1 MATVLDDGVLQAL
14 NTGMAKEAQAAA
26 DSRTRAWDNATIAV
40 GIAQTNYVS
49 APSVLAGQGI
59 RMLNG
64 TPGQFANSVP
74 ANSAPGS

>member
-26 DSRTRAWDNATIAV
+26 DSRTRSHDALMLSLTTANA
-40 GIAQTNYVS
+40 NYVS

-64 TPGQFANSVP
+64 TPGQFANATP
-74 ANSAPGS
+74 AT